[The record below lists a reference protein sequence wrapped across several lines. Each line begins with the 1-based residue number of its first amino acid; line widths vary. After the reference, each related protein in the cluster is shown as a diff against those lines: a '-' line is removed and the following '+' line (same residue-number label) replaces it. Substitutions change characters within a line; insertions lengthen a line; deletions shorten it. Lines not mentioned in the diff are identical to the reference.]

1 MRLAE
6 PLVGTVPE
14 GLPAAAVL
22 GEAGPTFF
30 LEGTAAGVTADSASP
45 CLGGGGEGKCAE
57 PGPSPVR
64 VAGRCLSPSPFP
76 ERAFPGWSPSGRCK
90 GSRSPEGA
98 EAAGDPSQPHSCFRA
113 TIDEVETDVVEIEA
127 KLDKVKGGPG
137 APGARPGL
145 GMAAWPNSPSGP
157 Y

>member
-45 CLGGGGEGKCAE
+45 CLGGGWRGE
-57 PGPSPVR
+57 VR
-64 VAGRCLSPSPFP
+64 
-76 ERAFPGWSPSGRCK
+76 
-90 GSRSPEGA
+90 
-98 EAAGDPSQPHSCFRA
+98 
-113 TIDEVETDVVEIEA
+113 
-127 KLDKVKGGPG
+127 
-137 APGARPGL
+137 
-145 GMAAWPNSPSGP
+145 
-157 Y
+157 